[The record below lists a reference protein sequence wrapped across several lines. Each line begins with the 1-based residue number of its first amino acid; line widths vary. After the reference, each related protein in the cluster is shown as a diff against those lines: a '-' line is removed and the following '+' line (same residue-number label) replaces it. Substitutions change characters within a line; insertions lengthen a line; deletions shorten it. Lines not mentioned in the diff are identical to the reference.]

1 MTAAQLISWSL
12 FVENEEVI
20 LRESEYIFDMRGGF
34 TFSKCRASNGRGFGT
49 LWL

>member
-20 LRESEYIFDMRGGF
+20 LRESEYIFDMRGGS
-34 TFSKCRASNGRGFGT
+34 TFPNVASNGRGFGT